1 MGKNFVVFQW
11 GTKTD
16 KIVILEQLI

>member
-1 MGKNFVVFQW
+1 MEKNLGVFQW